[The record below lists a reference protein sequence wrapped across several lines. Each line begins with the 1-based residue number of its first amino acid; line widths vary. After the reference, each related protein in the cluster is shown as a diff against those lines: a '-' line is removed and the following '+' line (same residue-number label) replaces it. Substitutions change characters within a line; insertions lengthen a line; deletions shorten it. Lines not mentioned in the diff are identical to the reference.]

1 MKEESVFEQFIREKV
16 ENLRLHPS
24 EHVWNAVRHSLNEHY
39 TPRFHTMLILFWGII
54 FLNIYLPIGRM
65 PSIRYLT
72 NAEISS
78 YFFNNL
84 NPGHQAET
92 KDYKK
97 LPENQKQ
104 TKSAKKDIASFTN
117 PIFNT
122 AKIQNTDAPLTEII
136 KKDSSLRAI
145 DFSREIV
152 GIHDAKVAVGKRF
165 NQINL
170 AGGRSNLINNSDA
183 SVSEITPHDSE
194 VKNEN
199 DQRFIDKLKQKLKLT
214 DKRNGL
220 QFYFTPSVSYRILY
234 IDNKPYFRNNGRD
247 PESSVSHYPA
257 TGLEAGVAIVHSL
270 SKRWRFKGG
279 LQMNFSRYNINA
291 SKSTTELVYVSLSQ
305 NSGFER
311 NTNIRNGGGILPK
324 KLMNENLQI
333 SLPVGMEFMAT
344 GNEKIS
350 LNFAGTIQPSIS
362 LYAGGYM
369 VTANYKNYISADN
382 IFRHYNIQTGIE
394 CFVKTN
400 LGLIDLQVGP
410 QLRYQLL
417 SNTLGSYPIKEH
429 LFDYGIK
436 IGVVKKIQ

>member
-39 TPRFHTMLILFWGII
+39 TPRFHKLLILFWGVL
-54 FLNIYLPIGRM
+54 FLNIYLPVGRM

-72 NAEISS
+72 DAEISS

-84 NPGHQAET
+84 NPGHQAAL
-92 KDYKK
+92 KGYKK
-97 LPENQKQ
+97 ISENQKQ
-104 TKSAKKDIASFTN
+104 IKSAKKDIASFTN

-122 AKIQNTDAPLTEII
+122 AEIQNTAVPLTEII

-145 DFSREIV
+145 DFSRETV
-152 GIHDAKVAVGKRF
+152 GIDDAKVNIGGKLNQMRF
-165 NQINL
+165 T
-170 AGGRSNLINNSDA
+170 GGKSDMINNSDP
-183 SVSEITPHDSE
+183 SFSKIIPYDSE
-194 VKNEN
+194 VKNEK
-199 DQRFIDKLKQKLKLT
+199 DQKFIDKLKQKLKLT
-214 DKRNGL
+214 DKNNGL

-257 TGLEAGVAIVHSL
+257 TGLEAGVAIVRSL

-291 SKSTTELVYVSLSQ
+291 SKSNTELVYVSLSQ

-344 GNEKIS
+344 GNEKLS

-369 VTANYKNYISADN
+369 VTTNYKNYISAEN

-410 QLRYQLL
+410 QIRYQLL

-429 LFDYGIK
+429 LIDYGIK
-436 IGVVKKIQ
+436 IGIVKKIQ